1 MACVPWTGRRD
12 RAAMGRSRDEWT
24 AMKFVQVIGGWIN
37 RYFAN
42 EEAIFLVVFLTAA
55 LLILIFFGAVLAPI
69 LTGLAF
75 AFLLRGVVARLV
87 VWRVPRLVAVG
98 LVELLFLGVLTAL
111 VIVILPLVWQQLRD
125 LLNALPGF
133 LEQLRD
139 LASELPQRYP
149 EFFSETTAS
158 GWIGALNQQV
168 VDFGADL
175 VQDVVAL
182 LSNVLGLML
191 FFVLTPVAL
200 FFFLKDSDRML
211 AAVASVLP
219 RKRRLLNEV
228 GGEMSLQI
236 GNYLRGKLIEIV
248 IVGMV
253 TYLTFWFLDVNY
265 AALLGLV
272 VGVSVLIPFVG
283 AIVVT
288 IPVATVGLLQFG
300 WSVDFLVLMVA
311 YLVIQ
316 GLDGNV
322 LVPLLFSEVVDLH
335 PVAIIVAVLVF
346 GALWGFWGVFFAI
359 PLATLVK
366 AVFHAWPA
374 QDAPEAGVVE

>member
-1 MACVPWTGRRD
+1 
-12 RAAMGRSRDEWT
+12 
-24 AMKFVQVIGGWIN
+24 MKFVEVISGWIN

-42 EEAIFLVVFLTAA
+42 EEAIFLVIFLAVA

-75 AFLLRGVVARLV
+75 AFLLRRVVGRLV
-87 VWRVPRLVAVG
+87 IWRVPRLVAVG

-125 LLNALPGF
+125 LVNALPGF
-133 LEQLRD
+133 LDEVRE
-139 LASELPQRYP
+139 LASELPGRYP
-149 EFFSETTAS
+149 EFVSETTVS

-175 VQDVVAL
+175 VQDVVAQ
-182 LSNVLGLML
+182 LSNVVGLML
-191 FFVLTPVAL
+191 FFILTPVAL
-200 FFFLKDSDRML
+200 FFFLKDGEAML
-211 AAVASVLP
+211 ARVASVLP
-219 RKRRLLNEV
+219 RKRRLLTEV
-228 GGEMSLQI
+228 GGEMSRQI

-253 TYLTFWFLDVNY
+253 TYLTFWILGVNY

-272 VGVSVLIPFVG
+272 VGISVLIPFVG

-288 IPVATVGLLQFG
+288 VPVATVGLLQFG
-300 WSVDFLVLMVA
+300 WGVDLLVLMVA
-311 YLVIQ
+311 YLIIQ
-316 GLDGNV
+316 GLDGNL

-335 PVAIIVAVLVF
+335 PIAIITAVLVF

-366 AVFHAWPA
+366 AVFHAWPG
-374 QDAPEAGVVE
+374 QDSPDAGVA

>member
-1 MACVPWTGRRD
+1 
-12 RAAMGRSRDEWT
+12 
-24 AMKFVQVIGGWIN
+24 MKFVEVISGWIN
-37 RYFAN
+37 RFFSN
-42 EEAIFLVVFLTAA
+42 EEAIFLVVFLAAA

-111 VIVILPLVWQQLRD
+111 VIVILPLVWHQLRD
-125 LLNALPGF
+125 LVNALPGL

-139 LASELPQRYP
+139 LASELPVRYP
-149 EFFSETTAS
+149 EFISETTVS
-158 GWIGALNQQV
+158 GWVGALNQQV
-168 VDFGADL
+168 ADFGADL
-175 VQDVVAL
+175 VQDVVAQ
-182 LSNVLGLML
+182 LSNVVGLML
-191 FFVLTPVAL
+191 FFILTPVAL
-200 FFFLKDSDRML
+200 FFFLKDGERMV
-211 AAVASVLP
+211 AAFASFLP
-219 RKRRLLNEV
+219 RKRRLLDEV
-228 GGEMSLQI
+228 GREMSLQI

-248 IVGMV
+248 IVGTV
-253 TYLTFWFLDVNY
+253 TYLTFWFLGVNY
-265 AALLGLV
+265 AALLGLL
-272 VGVSVLIPFVG
+272 VGISVLIPFVG

-288 IPVATVGLLQFG
+288 IPVATVGILQFG

-335 PVAIIVAVLVF
+335 PIAIITAVLVF

-366 AVFHAWPA
+366 AVLHAWPA
-374 QDAPEAGVVE
+374 QDPPEAAVG

>member
-1 MACVPWTGRRD
+1 
-12 RAAMGRSRDEWT
+12 
-24 AMKFVQVIGGWIN
+24 MKFVRVISGWIN

-42 EEAIFLVVFLTAA
+42 EEAIFLVVFLAAA

-75 AFLLRGVVARLV
+75 AFLLRGVVGRLV

-125 LLNALPGF
+125 LVNALPGF

-149 EFFSETTAS
+149 EFFSETTVS

-168 VDFGADL
+168 VDFGANL

-182 LSNVLGLML
+182 LSNVVGLML
-191 FFVLTPVAL
+191 FFILTPVAL
-200 FFFLKDSDRML
+200 FFFLKDGDRMV
-211 AAVASVLP
+211 AAFASVLP

-236 GNYLRGKLIEIV
+236 GNYLRGKLIEII
-248 IVGMV
+248 IVGTV
-253 TYLTFWFLDVNY
+253 TYLTFWFLNVNY
-265 AALLGLV
+265 AALLGLL
-272 VGVSVLIPFVG
+272 VGISVLIPFVG

-300 WSVDFLVLMVA
+300 WSVDLLVLMVA

-335 PVAIIVAVLVF
+335 PIAIIAAVLVF

-374 QDAPEAGVVE
+374 QDPPEAGSE